1 MKPTIIAA
9 GGIVTNEK
17 NEILFIFRRNK
28 WDLPKGKLDPNEQ
41 IEDCAV
47 REVMEETGLQNV
59 HLGYHVGNTYHEYF
73 DKYVQANV
81 IKACYWYAMKSSST
95 EVLVPQTEEDITAI
109 EWIPQQRLQECL
121 NNTYPNIIDILTQW
135 QSKQQK

>member
-1 MKPTIIAA
+1 MKQTIIAA

-28 WDLPKGKLDPNEQ
+28 WDLPKGKLDPNEK

-59 HLGYHVGNTYHEYF
+59 QLGKHIGNTYHEYY
-73 DKYVQANV
+73 DKYVQADV
-81 IKACYWYAMKSSST
+81 IKACYWYAMKTTSA
-95 EVLVPQTEEDITAI
+95 EKLIPQTEEDITAI
-109 EWIPQQRLQECL
+109 EWITQQELPHCLQ
-121 NNTYPNIIDILTQW
+121 NTYPNIIEIITKW
-135 QSKQQK
+135 QSE